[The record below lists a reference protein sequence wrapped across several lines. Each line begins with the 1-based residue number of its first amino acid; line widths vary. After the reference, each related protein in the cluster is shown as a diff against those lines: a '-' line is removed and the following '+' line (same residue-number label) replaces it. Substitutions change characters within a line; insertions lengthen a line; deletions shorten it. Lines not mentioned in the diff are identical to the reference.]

1 MVSLYIM
8 AASYPFIDLQIV
20 ADALNAPLVDVVAVI
35 AFTAWVL
42 RLVWFA
48 VVDRRELKQLVFPG
62 WPLLVVWLVATG
74 FSIFNSWDIAMSFKY
89 WLRPLA
95 FFYLV
100 YVVYVVNVLRR
111 PVDLWRL
118 LFIVYAVGVVAA
130 IYGLYGFALHPGPSI
145 IDKRVIPV
153 ALWGISPLGGNQNII
168 ADIMVTTIPI
178 GFFLMLHMKKISQ
191 QKLVFG
197 GLVLMIIVNLATFSR
212 SGWLAL
218 LLELLI
224 LVALQ
229 YRHHLKQAARY
240 SVAVLVM
247 ALPVTAYMLYFSLQA
262 PVQSSNE
269 NRLILNDVALEM
281 FQEYPLFGQ
290 GPGTFIPTLERNR
303 VYIEEFGAPL
313 DSHGIIQKV
322 GSELGVVGLVAYFSM
337 SLFVLWKVFS
347 AYRKQSLDSDW
358 AYLLVSL
365 LMMVAGTL
373 FFQLFQTSYYVA
385 KLWFPIGLA
394 VSAVA
399 MVSKQQG
406 YSFDKREK
414 L

>member
-1 MVSLYIM
+1 
-8 AASYPFIDLQIV
+8 
-20 ADALNAPLVDVVAVI
+20 
-35 AFTAWVL
+35 
-42 RLVWFA
+42 
-48 VVDRRELKQLVFPG
+48 
-62 WPLLVVWLVATG
+62 
-74 FSIFNSWDIAMSFKY
+74 
-89 WLRPLA
+89 
-95 FFYLV
+95 
-100 YVVYVVNVLRR
+100 
-111 PVDLWRL
+111 
-118 LFIVYAVGVVAA
+118 
-130 IYGLYGFALHPGPSI
+130 
-145 IDKRVIPV
+145 
-153 ALWGISPLGGNQNII
+153 
-168 ADIMVTTIPI
+168 
-178 GFFLMLHMKKISQ
+178 
-191 QKLVFG
+191 
-197 GLVLMIIVNLATFSR
+197 
-212 SGWLAL
+212 
-218 LLELLI
+218 
-224 LVALQ
+224 
-229 YRHHLKQAARY
+229 
-240 SVAVLVM
+240 
-247 ALPVTAYMLYFSLQA
+247 MLYFSLQA